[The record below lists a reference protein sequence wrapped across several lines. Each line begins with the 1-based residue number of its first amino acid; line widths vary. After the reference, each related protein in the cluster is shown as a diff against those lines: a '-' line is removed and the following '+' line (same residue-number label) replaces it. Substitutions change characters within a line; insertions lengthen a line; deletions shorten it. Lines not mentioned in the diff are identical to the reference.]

1 MQRNGRRNERRQST
15 ERAESTPMKFNY
27 TVSILSKTIDRLN
40 GQIAVQG
47 AKETELLADEL
58 FIREDIE
65 NMQRQIRELQS
76 AIIKLETDNQ

>member
-1 MQRNGRRNERRQST
+1 
-15 ERAESTPMKFNY
+15 MKFNY